1 MSKSKYVRFFDE
13 FGIEDVPSVGG
24 KNASLG
30 EMYQKLS
37 TQGVRVPN
45 GFAITADAYRY
56 LLEGSGAVAALHE
69 ALDGLVASDVKDL
82 ARRAKRA
89 REIVLGA
96 EIPDDLAAE
105 ILVAYRRLSNEY
117 GEDVSGARRPPK
129 TCRPPVSPVNKRPS
143 SMFMAKRVCL
153 THVSAAS
160 RACSRI
166 ARFTTVSTRG
176 SITTRSPCRSVS

>member
-1 MSKSKYVRFFDE
+1 MCDFSMNLVSRTFPQWRQE
-13 FGIEDVPSVGG
+13 RLSRRDVP
-24 KNASLG
+24 KALDP
-30 EMYQKLS
+30 
-37 TQGVRVPN
+37 GVRVPN

-96 EIPDDLAAE
+96 EIPDDLA
-105 ILVAYRRLSNEY
+105 RRFSSRT
-117 GEDVSGARRPPK
+117 GVSATNTARTSVSPFDRRRPPK

>member
-96 EIPDDLAAE
+96 EIPDD
-105 ILVAYRRLSNEY
+105 
-117 GEDVSGARRPPK
+117 
-129 TCRPPVSPVNKRPS
+129 
-143 SMFMAKRVCL
+143 
-153 THVSAAS
+153 
-160 RACSRI
+160 
-166 ARFTTVSTRG
+166 
-176 SITTRSPCRSVS
+176 